1 MSALSITAANVQPA
15 SNAVIL
21 SGTFGATI
29 TAGQVVYELSSDNE
43 WYLADAD
50 VLATSVVAGIAING
64 GSDGQAGDIQIVGD
78 IDLGATLTVG
88 QIYVLSTTAGGIAPT
103 VDTASGDYVTVLGVA
118 TAADSM
124 MMEILIS
131 NTAEP

>member
-78 IDLGATLTVG
+78 IDLGATHLAMGVRR
-88 QIYVLSTTAGGIAPT
+88 LRERWRSRAGRSAAH
-103 VDTASGDYVTVLGVA
+103 AS
-118 TAADSM
+118 
-124 MMEILIS
+124 
-131 NTAEP
+131 P